1 MNSHVPSNAPWTD
14 EKHVHFLNSMEAWF
28 VRTMF
33 ENNSDR
39 YNLRLDRQLPDSSDS
54 TLDCKH
60 HNVPTRKKHASS
72 ADSIGTTRSKMKV
85 KTDKRLKRPPPQRP
99 PPPPPQ
105 SQPHDSSPDQ
115 VVPQVGNGTEDK
127 D

>member
-72 ADSIGTTRSKMKV
+72 DSIGTTRSKMKV